1 MLLPKKKFNELSTLE
16 DISEHLRWYPC
27 CRILR
32 FKRGFIYLQNKNYQK
47 AIDDFNSV
55 ISYNGYL
62 EMSPNFNPTP
72 YFKKIY
78 LYQTYLFRSLAY
90 ALLAQMYK
98 NLGGIISYD
107 FFAQSENDYKKFVS
121 KKNKKNYDFA
131 YIHLILFSWCVLNYE
146 TEKAINNYSKIRK
159 YNPELMDFE
168 ADIFNLLPI
177 ENIEGLKESIKLIDF
192 TLGIVK
198 KKGN

>member
-32 FKRGFIYLQNKNYQK
+32 FKRGFIYLQNENYQK

-55 ISYNGYL
+55 ISYNRYL
-62 EMSPNFNPTP
+62 EMCPHFNPTP

-78 LYQTYLFRSLAY
+78 LSQTYFFRSLAY
-90 ALLAQMYK
+90 ALLGHMDK
-98 NLGGIISYD
+98 NLGGEIRDDLLAKSV
-107 FFAQSENDYKKFVS
+107 NDYKFFLI
-121 KKNKKNYDFA
+121 KKNKKNYDYEYLYF
-131 YIHLILFSWCVLNYE
+131 ILFSWNVLDNE
-146 TEKAINNYSKIRK
+146 TEKAINWYYKIRK
-159 YNPELMDFE
+159 NNPELTEFE

-192 TLGIVK
+192 TLGIV
-198 KKGN
+198 